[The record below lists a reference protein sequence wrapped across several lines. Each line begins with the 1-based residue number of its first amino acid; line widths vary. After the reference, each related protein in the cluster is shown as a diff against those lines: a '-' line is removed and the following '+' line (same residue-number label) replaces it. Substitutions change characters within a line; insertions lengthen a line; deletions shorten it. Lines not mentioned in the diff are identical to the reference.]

1 MEKSE
6 TKKPAEKGPETEK
19 GEAKKAL
26 EKGPAE
32 VEKGEAKKPAE
43 KGSDSD
49 EKKSSEVSVKSPEK
63 SPEKRPAE
71 PESKDA
77 KSDDTEV
84 AVKKQKTVEFAEGAK
99 PPAEEAAAPALPIDP
114 NERIDAIEDRVLTEP
129 LVGKKIKAS
138 GQPKGNFSL
147 SAESRTR
154 DFLTF
159 PFCRNTERSCFCRNR
174 LLLQA

>member
-26 EKGPAE
+26 EKGPE

-159 PFCRNTERSCFCRNR
+159 PFCRNTERTCFCRNS
-174 LLLQA
+174 LFLQA